1 MKNIRARFEIPTSV
15 RYRLPG
21 LFPGGLLRK
30 SAAFLLAALIVGLCY
45 TQYPLYSSNQNQY
58 FLHGL
63 AASGNGN
70 LAEDWLANTADP
82 TPVFSAM
89 VWLVDSLFRAPWLFY
104 LSYAL
109 LMAVFIYASV
119 SVVQSVCGLRRT
131 KLGAFVFPVLLLGVY
146 SALMRLVLSRAI
158 GPDWTYFLEGGVAGQ
173 RILGTVLEPSV
184 FGVFLVVSI
193 ALFLNG
199 RPFAAVLAAV
209 LAATVH
215 PTYLLG
221 AAALTAA
228 YLFVLLR
235 EAAHTPIGERARAVR
250 RSLAVGAVAFVAVLP
265 ILAYVVRNF
274 TAAAPADAAQ
284 AWSILVH
291 YRIPH
296 HAVVGAWFNPTA
308 AAQLALIVI
317 GLACSRG
324 SRLFPVFLISAAA
337 ATILTLIQM
346 ATASDALA
354 LLFPWRLSIYLVP
367 LSTAVVLG
375 RVVVFVSERI
385 AVARNAVPGVI
396 RAGGVAFVAVLALAG
411 AARYYRD
418 FSEQGKKPDRPLM
431 AFVRGAAAPGNV
443 FLIPIKMEDFRLATG
458 APIFVDDKSIP
469 YRAADVLEWYR
480 RILLAKDFYRNPTCE
495 ALEPLRAEG
504 ITHLVLP
511 AGDALAGCGVRGIY
525 ADDAYAVYVLLP
537 ASPD

>member
-1 MKNIRARFEIPTSV
+1 
-15 RYRLPG
+15 LPG
-21 LFPGGLLRK
+21 LFPRDLFRK
-30 SAAFLLAALIVGLCY
+30 SAAFVLAALIVGLCY

-63 AASGNGN
+63 AASGSGN
-70 LAEDWLANTADP
+70 LAEDWLAKTADP
-82 TPVFSAM
+82 TPVFSA
-89 VWLVDSLFRAPWLFY
+89 LVGLTDFLFHAPWLFY
-104 LSYAL
+104 LLYAL
-109 LMAVFIYASV
+109 LMAVFFYANISI
-119 SVVQSVCGLRRT
+119 VQSVCGLRRT
-131 KLGAFVFPVLLLGVY
+131 KLGAFVFPILWIGVY

-199 RPFAAVLAAV
+199 RPVAAVLAAV

-221 AAALTAA
+221 AAVLTAA

-235 EAAHTPIGERARAVR
+235 EAARSPIGDRARAVR
-250 RSLAVGAVAFVAVLP
+250 GTLAVGAVAFVAVLP
-265 ILAYVVRNF
+265 IVAYVVRNF
-274 TAAAPADAAQ
+274 AATAPADAAQ
-284 AWSILVH
+284 AWSILAH

-296 HAVVGAWFNPTA
+296 HAVVSAWFNPTA
-308 AAQLALIVI
+308 AAQLVLIAC
-317 GLACSRG
+317 GLVSARG
-324 SRLFPVFLISAAA
+324 TRLFPVFLISIAAA
-337 ATILTLIQM
+337 AGLTWLQL
-346 ATASDALA
+346 ATASDGLA

-375 RVVVFVSERI
+375 RIVVFVSERI
-385 AVARNAVPGVI
+385 VIARNAVPGWI
-396 RAGGVAFVAVLALAG
+396 RAGGAAFVAVLALAG
-411 AARYYRD
+411 TARYYRD
-418 FSEQGKKPDRPLM
+418 FTGQGNKPDRPLM
-431 AFVRGAAAPGNV
+431 AFVHGTAAPGNV
-443 FLIPIKMEDFRLATG
+443 YLIPIKMEDFRLATG
-458 APIFVDDKSIP
+458 APIFVDDKSVP
-469 YRAADVLEWYR
+469 YNASDVREWYR

-504 ITHLVLP
+504 ITHVVLP
-511 AGDALAGCGVRGIY
+511 AGDALNTCRGVRGIY

-537 ASPD
+537 VAPD